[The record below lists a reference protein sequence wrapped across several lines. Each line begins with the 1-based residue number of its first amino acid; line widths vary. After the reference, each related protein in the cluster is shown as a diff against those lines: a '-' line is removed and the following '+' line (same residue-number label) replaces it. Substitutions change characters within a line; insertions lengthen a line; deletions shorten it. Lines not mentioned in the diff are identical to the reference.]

1 MTPTVLDAL
10 YGDPAAQR
18 GVIGT
23 ALLEVA
29 TSLRPDGF
37 GLWVFESNHPARS
50 FYRQHG
56 LVELERTDG
65 ADNEERS
72 PDIRMAWMGEQPL
85 VFLRN
90 QIDEVED
97 QPAGLLARR
106 QAVTA
111 VVPVRTHLGGPA
123 GRTPQQG
130 RA

>member
-18 GVIGT
+18 GGIGT

-56 LVELERTDG
+56 LVALERTDG

-72 PDIRMAWMGEQPL
+72 PDIRMAWLGEQTL

-90 QIDEVED
+90 QI
-97 QPAGLLARR
+97 
-106 QAVTA
+106 
-111 VVPVRTHLGGPA
+111 
-123 GRTPQQG
+123 G
-130 RA
+130 RASCRERVCQYVSISGVAGSLK